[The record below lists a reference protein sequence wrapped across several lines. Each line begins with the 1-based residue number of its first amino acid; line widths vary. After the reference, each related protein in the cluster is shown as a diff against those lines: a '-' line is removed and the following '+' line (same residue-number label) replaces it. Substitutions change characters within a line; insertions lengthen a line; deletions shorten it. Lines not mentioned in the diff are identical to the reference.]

1 MTVISNIIEIKRKI
15 KINQKDINSKQITQI
30 GQKGQ
35 LVCR

>member
-30 GQKGQ
+30 DQKGQ
-35 LVCR
+35 LVCK